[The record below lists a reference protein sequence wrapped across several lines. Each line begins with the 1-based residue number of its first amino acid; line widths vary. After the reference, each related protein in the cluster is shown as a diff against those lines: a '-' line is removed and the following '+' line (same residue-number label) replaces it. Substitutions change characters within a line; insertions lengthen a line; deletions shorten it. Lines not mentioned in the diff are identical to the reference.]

1 MSRFYAPAILS
12 RVSQVVGGG
21 GDDDDGGMPEEKS
34 FEHKIMGQIYVGRK
48 ANSSSSWPLVIS
60 YYTTF
65 PIQFTNLIPILSDW
79 KYFNDGKDQKE
90 FILSKTVQ

>member
-34 FEHKIMGQIYVGRK
+34 FEHKIMGQIYVHVQRSK
-48 ANSSSSWPLVIS
+48 QCSSSNVGLWLFH
-60 YYTTF
+60 TTQRSLF
-65 PIQFTNLIPILSDW
+65 SLQIL
-79 KYFNDGKDQKE
+79 YHNFE
-90 FILSKTVQ
+90 

>member
-34 FEHKIMGQIYVGRK
+34 FEHKIMGLIYVGRK
-48 ANSSSSWPLVIS
+48 ANSSSSNVGLW
-60 YYTTF
+60 
-65 PIQFTNLIPILSDW
+65 
-79 KYFNDGKDQKE
+79 
-90 FILSKTVQ
+90 